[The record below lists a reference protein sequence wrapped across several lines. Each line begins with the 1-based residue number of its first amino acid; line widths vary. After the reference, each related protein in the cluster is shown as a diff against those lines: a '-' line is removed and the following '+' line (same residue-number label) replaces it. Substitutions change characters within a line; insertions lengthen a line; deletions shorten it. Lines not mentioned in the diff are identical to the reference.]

1 MRAMARWL
9 VAWEAGGYL
18 GHEMLVTAAALQ
30 LRAAGHEVR
39 VCAPRRVPAN
49 RAAREAG
56 VGWIPMPD
64 DAAPPAPASGVR
76 WKSRA
81 TSLWGFG
88 FHSAGWVRE
97 RVSRWSEVLARE
109 APDGVVLQA
118 APYAQLA
125 ARAAGLPSLEFGI
138 GFDVPPR
145 LSPFPPMRQAEAF
158 TPESGRA
165 FEARLLEALPPAGP
179 REGTIREAASL
190 AARVS
195 GDRRLVVSLPELDH
209 YAGIADPSRVFIG
222 PLPPVDLGGETVFWE
237 REERAERRKRGERDE
252 RSESD
257 APRLL
262 AYVRASAV
270 DVPAFL
276 AAVAEVVGS
285 AGQAIVVC
293 PGASDDHAV
302 LAERAGVRFHRSPVS
317 LVGVLPGADLVV
329 CHGGGLMGEALV
341 QGRPC
346 VAMPIH
352 YEQFIASSAM
362 ARQRLGVM
370 IDPRVP
376 TRFGA
381 AWRHVLAAGEL
392 RANAAALARRR
403 GELAA
408 NAGAAFV
415 TAAQALL
422 HVDA

>member
-30 LRAAGHEVR
+30 LRAAGHEVQ
-39 VCAPRRVPAN
+39 VCAPRRVPPN
-49 RAAREAG
+49 RAALQAG
-56 VGWIPMPD
+56 IGWIPMPD
-64 DAAPPAPASGVR
+64 EAAPPAPATGVR

-88 FHSAGWVRE
+88 FHSADWVRE
-97 RVSRWSEVLARE
+97 RVHHWSEVLARE

-125 ARAAGLPSLEFGI
+125 ARAAGVPSLEFGI

-145 LSPFPPMRQAEAF
+145 LSPFPPMRQPEAF
-158 TPESGRA
+158 TPEAGRA
-165 FEARLLEALPPAGP
+165 FEERLLEALPPAAP
-179 REGTIREAASL
+179 REAATRERTTL

-209 YAGIADPSRVFIG
+209 YAGIVEPSRVFIG
-222 PLPPVDLGGETVFWE
+222 PLPPVDLGGEIVVWQ
-237 REERAERRKRGERDE
+237 RGEQRTLE
-252 RSESD
+252 EH
-257 APRLL
+257 AVPGLRLL

-276 AAVAEVVGS
+276 AALAEVVGN
-285 AGQAIVVC
+285 GGEAIVVC

-302 LAERAGVRFHRSPVS
+302 LAQRLGVRFHQSPVS
-317 LVGVLPGADLVV
+317 LAGVLPGADLVV

-352 YEQFIASSAM
+352 HEQFMASSAM
-362 ARQRLGVM
+362 VRHRLGVM
-370 IDPRVP
+370 IDPRASALFAP
-376 TRFGA
+376 
-381 AWRHVLAAGEL
+381 AWRHVLSDADL
-392 RANAAALARRR
+392 RANAAALALRR

-408 NAGAAFV
+408 QSGAAFV
-415 TAAQALL
+415 AAAQALL
-422 HVDA
+422 HLDA

>member
-1 MRAMARWL
+1 MARWL

-30 LRAAGHEVR
+30 LRAAGHEVQI
-39 VCAPRRVPAN
+39 CAPRRVPPN
-49 RAAREAG
+49 RAAQQAG

-64 DAAPPAPASGVR
+64 EPAPPAPATGVR

-88 FHSAGWVRE
+88 FHSADWVRE
-97 RVSRWSEVLARE
+97 RVHHWSGVLARE

-125 ARAAGLPSLEFGI
+125 ARAAGVPSLEFGI

-145 LSPFPPMRQAEAF
+145 LTPFPPMRQAEAF
-158 TPESGRA
+158 TPEAGHA
-165 FEARLLEALPPAGP
+165 FEQRLLDALPLAGP
-179 REGTIREAASL
+179 REGTAPEGATL

-195 GDRRLVVSLPELDH
+195 GDRRLIVSLPELDH

-222 PLPPVDLGGETVFWE
+222 PLPPVDLGGETAVWA
-237 REERAERRKRGERDE
+237 REAH
-252 RSESD
+252 D

-270 DVPAFL
+270 DVPALL
-276 AAVAEVVGS
+276 AAVAEVIGKD
-285 AGQAIVVC
+285 GEAIVVC
-293 PGASDDHAV
+293 PGASDDHAA
-302 LAERAGVRFHRSPVS
+302 LAGRLGVRFHRSPVS
-317 LVGVLPGADLVV
+317 LAGVLPGADLVV

-352 YEQFIASSAM
+352 HEQLMASSAM
-362 ARQRLGVM
+362 VRHRLGVM
-370 IDPRVP
+370 LDPRASALFVP
-376 TRFGA
+376 
-381 AWRHVLAAGEL
+381 AWRHVLGDAVL
-392 RANAAALARRR
+392 RANAAALAVRRA
-403 GELAA
+403 GLAA
-408 NAGAAFV
+408 QSGAAFV
-415 TAAQALL
+415 AAAQALL
-422 HVDA
+422 HLDDA

>member
-1 MRAMARWL
+1 MARWL

-39 VCAPRRVPAN
+39 VCAPRRVPPN
-49 RAAREAG
+49 RAALAAG
-56 VGWIPMPD
+56 LGWIPMPD
-64 DAAPPAPASGVR
+64 EAAPPAPATGVR

-88 FHSAGWVRE
+88 FHSTDWVRE
-97 RVSRWSEVLARE
+97 RVAAWSELLARE

-125 ARAAGLPSLEFGI
+125 ARAAGVPSLEFGI

-158 TPESGRA
+158 TPEAGHA
-165 FEARLLEALPPAGP
+165 FEERLLEVLPPVGP
-179 REGTIREAASL
+179 REAATREATTL

-222 PLPPVDLGGETVFWE
+222 PLPPLDLGGETVVWE
-237 REERAERRKRGERDE
+237 REEHG
-252 RSESD
+252 

-262 AYVRASAV
+262 AYVRASVV

-276 AAVAEVVGS
+276 AAVADVLGKGGE
-285 AGQAIVVC
+285 AIVVC
-293 PGASDDHAV
+293 PGASDDHTA
-302 LAERAGVRFHRSPVS
+302 LADRLGVRFHRSPVS
-317 LVGVLPGADLVV
+317 LAGVLPGADLVV

-341 QGRPC
+341 LGRPC

-352 YEQFIASSAM
+352 HEQLMASSAM
-362 ARQRLGVM
+362 VRHRLGVM
-370 IDPRVP
+370 IDPRASALFAP
-376 TRFGA
+376 
-381 AWRHVLAAGEL
+381 AWRHVLGDAVL
-392 RANAAALARRR
+392 RANAAALALRR

-408 NAGAAFV
+408 RSGAAFV
-415 TAAQALL
+415 AAAQALL
-422 HVDA
+422 HLDA